1 MTNAEYILEFIDSN
15 TVYKHLIDIGYEPDA
30 LTAAFIVWQSKD
42 HTLEEKEKAYR
53 FIIENMKDMPITAH
67 EYHSERE
74 SLHEFLATYIE
85 TLSRYV
91 DGFKLD
97 HPDAI
102 YDFSTYYKAPDN
114 AWASDDN
121 LYSSYENVFDAALH
135 SFPQNYD
142 DYPDAPRPF
151 LFKIRRRTLDFELG
165 SDYLYLTSDLVPYRL
180 CMDTII
186 PDEDHEV
193 LHLFENL
200 CLPIPH
206 PFKKGD
212 IVKEC
217 AGKYALPTYYNDT
230 LVVTGYVSEE
240 EIKEKSDT
248 LCMHDYTLYGV
259 CSDGEGGTYEDS
271 VNHYLHCELVTGCT
285 DKKLIAVSNA
295 IKGKRPIWTFL
306 KCLIFRGSIR

>member
-1 MTNAEYILEFIDSN
+1 MDILEFIDSN

-30 LTAAFIVWQSKD
+30 LTAAVIVWQSKS
-42 HTLEEKEKAYR
+42 HNLAEKEKA
-53 FIIENMKDMPITAH
+53 FKWIIENMKDMSIPAH
-67 EYHSERE
+67 EYHSERA

-97 HPDAI
+97 HLDAI

-114 AWASDDN
+114 AWVSDDN

-165 SDYLYLTSDLVPYRL
+165 SDYLYLTPNLEPYKL

-186 PDEDHEV
+186 PDEDYEV
-193 LHLFENL
+193 LHLFENI

-212 IVKEC
+212 IIREC
-217 AGKYALPTYYNDT
+217 RKYSIPFYNDT
-230 LVVTGYVSEE
+230 LVVTDFMSEE
-240 EIKEKSDT
+240 EIKEKYST
-248 LCMHDYTLYGV
+248 LCMHDYTLYGI
-259 CSDGEGGTYEDS
+259 CSDGEGGSYNDS
-271 VNHYLHCELVTGCT
+271 INHYLYAELVNPA
-285 DKKLIAVSNA
+285 DVLIKDCILLEKAEE
-295 IKGKRPIWTFL
+295 L
-306 KCLIFRGSIR
+306 KNGN